1 MGPCR
6 EAGRFYPAL
15 ATSSKGSLTRGS
27 GRQALYLLDHVPRP
41 EQAPISPQELHSL
54 EEAGADGAPGDGE
67 AQGVDE
73 VARPLLFLRG
83 EAPHG
88 FLDRLFRPLRKCFQA
103 SDELGKVLPGERL
116 AELLLELGLLVVEGV
131 AVEVAYG
138 VGDLGGQGYALFE
151 EVHDL
156 L

>member
-6 EAGRFYPAL
+6 EAGRFYPTA
-15 ATSSKGSLTRGS
+15 AASSKGLLVRRS
-27 GRQALYLLDHVPRP
+27 GRHALHLLDYVPCP
-41 EQAPISPQELHSL
+41 EQAAIPPQKLHGL
-54 EEAGADGAPGDGE
+54 EEAGADGASGDGE

-83 EAPHG
+83 EAPYG
-88 FLDRLFRPLRKCFQA
+88 FLDRLFRPLRKCFEA

-116 AELLLELGLLVVEGV
+116 AELLLELGLLVVEGT

-138 VGDLGGQGYALFE
+138 VGDLGGQGYALLE
-151 EVHDL
+151 EVHD
-156 L
+156 